1 MLTPVLLAILALALL
16 QTLRCY
22 TAFRRNL
29 AAAKASGIPYVVLPI
44 YPVATTWLVT
54 QALWT
59 PLLRRLP
66 NSWTD
71 WWLELSLEMA
81 PWDLLYEPFAK
92 YGSDTL
98 LLVAPGK
105 CELRTADAAVISQV
119 TTRRSDFPKPLE
131 VYGSLMLYGTNVV
144 TTEGQIWKAH
154 RKITNPPF
162 SEKNNHLVWAEAIFQ
177 AQSMVDSWM
186 RGGTRSR
193 TITNIGDDSMRLAL
207 HVISRAGFGRRMQW
221 PTTDEEGKENNSAG
235 PVDLAVKSTEI
246 DEAHTMSYADTLSS
260 LLRYMVWILIVP
272 RPILKRL
279 PFKRAKIAYQAY
291 VEWGMYLKEMYKAK
305 QAELAS
311 SPQHDVAL
319 DLLGA
324 LVRGGGS
331 TDEKPDSTAPET
343 DQASTPQLSE
353 SDILGNAFIFIIAGH
368 ETTSNAIHFS
378 IIYLALHP
386 TAQLALQTDLDRLF
400 PDHRPPSPTDYE
412 THFPQLLNSMAG
424 AILAEEL
431 RLIPPVIS
439 IPKCVRDQ
447 PQPLTVNG
455 RKCTVPADTYIS
467 ILTPAAHRNPNCWPA
482 GPPSGQGD
490 RINPAMNPDNDLEE
504 FKPER
509 WILPDNNNN
518 NTSSTK
524 PDDPSSPSLYRPR
537 RGAYIPFSEG
547 PRSCLGRRFAQVKVM
562 AVLAT
567 IFHAH
572 SVELALDDFADGEQS
587 REMAED
593 ERKAAWQKAKADA
606 YRKVRRNMHSLFT
619 LQLGGEDVKVR
630 FVRRR

>member
-1 MLTPVLLAILALALL
+1 MLTPIVLALLALALL

-22 TAFRRNL
+22 IAFRRNL
-29 AAAKASGIPYVVLPI
+29 AAAKASGIPYVLLPI
-44 YPVATTWLVT
+44 YPIATTWLVT

-59 PLLRRLP
+59 PLLRKLP
-66 NSWTD
+66 ASWTD
-71 WWLELSLEMA
+71 WWLELSLEMS

-131 VYGSLMLYGTNVV
+131 VYGSLMLYGANVV
-144 TTEGQIWKAH
+144 TTEGQIWRAH
-154 RKITNPPF
+154 RKITSPPF

-177 AQSMVDSWM
+177 AQSMIDSWM

-193 TITNIGDDSMRLAL
+193 PITSVGEDTMRLAL

-221 PTTDEEGKENNSAG
+221 PMTSEEGKENKSAG
-235 PVDLAVKSTEI
+235 PVDSAVKGTEI
-246 DEAHTMSYADTLSS
+246 DEGHTMSYSDTLST

-272 RPILKRL
+272 RPILRWL

-305 QAELAS
+305 EVELAS
-311 SPQHDVAL
+311 SPQQDVAL

-331 TDEKPDSTAPET
+331 TEEKTDPEAPE
-343 DQASTPQLSE
+343 QAQSSITPHQLSE

-386 TAQLALQTDLDRLF
+386 STQLALQTDLDRLF
-400 PDHRPPSPTDYE
+400 PNHPPSPSDYE
-412 THFPQLLNSMAG
+412 THFPPLLNSMAG
-424 AILAEEL
+424 AILFESL
-431 RLIPPVIS
+431 RLIPPVIA
-439 IPKCVRDQ
+439 IPKCVRET

-455 RKCTVPADTYIS
+455 RKCTVPPHTYIN
-467 ILTPAAHRNPNCWPA
+467 IFPPAAHRNPNSWPT
-482 GPPSGQGD
+482 GPPSESNNN
-490 RINPAMNPDNDLEE
+490 RINPATVNRDNDLEE

-509 WILPDNNNN
+509 WLSVKGDGVM
-518 NTSSTK
+518 
-524 PDDPSSPSLYRPR
+524 YRPR

-567 IFHAH
+567 VFRDY
-572 SVELALDDFADGEQS
+572 SVELALDDFAGEMGW
-587 REMAED
+587 E
-593 ERKAAWQKAKADA
+593 KAKEDA
-606 YRKVRRNMHSLFT
+606 YRKLRTNMHSLFT

-630 FVRRR
+630 FVRRGEK